1 MANDK
6 TTAAKFDGERV
17 NLNEPYELADW
28 VEKFGAS
35 ADKIRDAVAKVGTL
49 AKDVKKELRS

>member
-1 MANDK
+1 MLSDK
-6 TTAAKFDGERV
+6 TNTSKSDKDRV

-28 VEKFGAS
+28 VEEFGAS